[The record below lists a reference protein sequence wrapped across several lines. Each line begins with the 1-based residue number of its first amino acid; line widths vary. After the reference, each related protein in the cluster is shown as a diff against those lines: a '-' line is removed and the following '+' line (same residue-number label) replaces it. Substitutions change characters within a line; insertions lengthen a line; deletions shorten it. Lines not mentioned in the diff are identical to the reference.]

1 MFYQIIVFHFGC
13 FFSVAFTDLTLC
25 VDEMIA
31 GVTKETESVD
41 SLLSNLRQ
49 FRTMFEDYFSIHFVE
64 EDGKLFLRSIPILL
78 NDYQPYYGY
87 LPYFLYRLASAI
99 DYSDEDR
106 CLEGISR
113 EVSRFYSFL
122 PGETQEAESEEW
134 ENVVQCVLYPNLKK
148 LLLLSDRLWTNG
160 TIQVIATTDRL
171 YRVFE
176 RCWGCLFFKPQEE
189 VDSSQSLKHRE

>member
-1 MFYQIIVFHFGC
+1 MFLFGRVHGLDALRRRNDRGSDEGDGVGRLASFKSPTVSNHVRGLLFH
-13 FFSVAFTDLTLC
+13 
-25 VDEMIA
+25 
-31 GVTKETESVD
+31 
-41 SLLSNLRQ
+41 SLR
-49 FRTMFEDYFSIHFVE
+49 E

-87 LPYFLYRLASAI
+87 LPYFLYRLASAV

-189 VDSSQSLKHRE
+189 VDSSQSPKHRE